1 MAARDWCF
9 TINNPEFA
17 IHEKDFPAS
26 VKYCVWQ
33 FEIGENGTMH
43 FQGFIQFFGQQ
54 RLSALKKIFPTA
66 HFEKRRGTAEQARD
80 YCMKEDSRIE
90 GPWEFG
96 EFAGGQGKRTDLDSA
111 AELVK
116 QKGARA
122 VAEEMPTVYLKFHRG
137 LHALEQAL
145 EKPRPDPDFVPRPW
159 QSRVLAA
166 IAQPPND
173 RTIIWVKDTLG
184 NQGKSR
190 LALYLQ
196 RERGAVQLKGRVAD
210 MAYMYN
216 KERIVV
222 IDVPRTYAD
231 NMDHLYAF
239 AEELKNGVVISTKYE
254 SCRKMFDPPHVLF
267 FANFCPASDKW
278 SSDRVVQFD
287 LQNPD
292 MHLPY
297 NQ

>member
-1 MAARDWCF
+1 MAAARDWCF
-9 TINNPEFA
+9 TLNNPDFA
-17 IHEKDFPAS
+17 INEVDIPVS
-26 VKYCVWQ
+26 VKYLVWQ
-33 FEIGENGTMH
+33 LEIGEEGTPH
-43 FQGFIQFFGQQ
+43 YQGFIQFYSAQ
-54 RLSALKKIFPTA
+54 RLSALKKLFPTA

-80 YCMKEDSRIE
+80 YAMKEESRVE
-90 GPWEFG
+90 GPWEIG
-96 EFAGGQGKRTDLDSA
+96 EFVGGQGKRTDLVDA

-122 VAEEMPTVYLKFHRG
+122 VAHEMPAVYLKFHRG

-159 QSRVLAA
+159 QSRVLSA
-166 IAQPPND
+166 ISGPAND
-173 RTIIWVKDTLG
+173 RTIIWVKDTVG
-184 NQGKSR
+184 NMGKSR

-196 RERGAVQLKGRVAD
+196 REKGAVQLKGRVAD

-216 KERIVV
+216 KERVVV

-231 NMDHLYAF
+231 SMDHLYAF

-278 SSDRVVQFD
+278 SADRVVQFD

-292 MHLPY
+292 LHLPY
-297 NQ
+297 N